1 MKQRLQNRLQEIERE
16 RLEVQEML
24 RVINDVPRVLG
35 KSSTVQAPVDQ
46 PKKSVGRTVQN
57 RNVTELVRQYIDG
70 YEREKVID
78 VSGLVKRLQEQGVK
92 GKYRSLY
99 SAVHVILKKETK
111 PTTDRDQA
119 RLAYEKGVGF
129 FKPRQSVGDAM

>member
-119 RLAYEKGVGF
+119 RLAYEKGVF